1 MKKMLLIVIFLMQ
14 VSILPIWGADNVVID
29 RITQSEAEQLDIQ
42 IPEETPAGF
51 HQVVIEVSD
60 DAGIVSQKTL
70 FFCKDLQGEIKWDNE
85 CPDLKQPTSPTEE
98 IAPTEAVDTLPTA
111 VLPPFSPLDNPKDT
125 QSLQIAAFALLSALG
140 AGAASSANRNSSSQS
155 QNMVGR
161 QEDLENSEDLN
172 NEEGFEKS
180 EDSDD
185 LGSVSA
191 GGLGRITR
199 SMGRGDRSKTWRH
212 PRTEAVDKFH
222 STSAMNISSFS
233 PLLARTIL
241 DNSYLRAITG
251 SFATLLTPIAILLG
265 VMAVLNVDGEALPP
279 TLWIVIAIACLAA
292 LDATSGLIAAS
303 IFALGVL
310 TK

>member
-1 MKKMLLIVIFLMQ
+1 MKKMLLIVVFLMQ

-51 HQVVIEVSD
+51 HQLLIEVSD
-60 DAGIVSQKTL
+60 DAGIVSEKTL
-70 FFCKDLQGEIKWDNE
+70 FFCKDLEGEIKWDNV

-98 IAPTEAVDTLPTA
+98 IAPTEAVDTLPEV

-199 SMGRGDRSKTWRH
+199 SMGRGDRSTTWRH
-212 PRTEAVDKFH
+212 PRTEAIDKFH

-251 SFATLLTPIAILLG
+251 
-265 VMAVLNVDGEALPP
+265 
-279 TLWIVIAIACLAA
+279 
-292 LDATSGLIAAS
+292 
-303 IFALGVL
+303 
-310 TK
+310 